1 MQEAAKSQLEG
12 EKNQQTDANTE
23 ITQILELSDKDFI
36 AAIELQQLRT
46 CLKKMK
52 TIESCHFYNDQ
63 LETNG
68 NFRIEKCNKQKKKR
82 RTQWISPT
90 GE

>member
-1 MQEAAKSQLEG
+1 
-12 EKNQQTDANTE
+12 
-23 ITQILELSDKDFI
+23 
-36 AAIELQQLRT
+36 
-46 CLKKMK
+46 MK